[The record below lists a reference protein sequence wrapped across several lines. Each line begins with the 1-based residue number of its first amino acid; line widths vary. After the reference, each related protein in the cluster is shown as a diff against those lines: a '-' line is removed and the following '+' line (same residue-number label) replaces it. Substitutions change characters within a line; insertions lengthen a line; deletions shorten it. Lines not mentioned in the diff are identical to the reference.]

1 MTRVHTIV
9 EQRRS
14 PWTSVDADLLTR
26 VLPIVWGS
34 SLMTHVTCAKR
45 IVALLLTFLCL
56 GAAYASVGDLLP
68 GSTRYPRVIR
78 LAHGDERS
86 NGWIIA
92 STISKLF
99 VSKDDGK
106 TFQPLSDAPSRDSV
120 HLRCCETIFELP
132 EALGDLK
139 AGTLLYAATYTK
151 NPNPPRSSYPTPSIF
166 GEFAI
171 EVFSSVDQG
180 EHWSY
185 LSTPVT
191 GTGEKG
197 VGGLWEPEFLIAN
210 DHSLVM
216 FWSDETYK
224 CCSQKLLK
232 IRSVNGHDWTDSSD
246 VVATKE
252 YADRPGMIVVR
263 KLPTGRFFMIY
274 EMCGTHHC
282 EVFSRMSSDGWN
294 YGPPANPG
302 TRLEN
307 EDGQYFRHAPA
318 VIWSPSPLSPNGML
332 IAVGQ
337 VLYNPNGTVAKG
349 NGQVL
354 FANVRLDGSGPW
366 FSMQAPV
373 PVPFAFDNPCPN
385 YSSSLLPVGDGKML
399 LEVATDFYGLNR
411 CGAFAAIR
419 PLADLI
425 PAELMRLGSDRS
437 R

>member
-1 MTRVHTIV
+1 M
-9 EQRRS
+9 S
-14 PWTSVDADLLTR
+14 KWTNL
-26 VLPIVWGS
+26 
-34 SLMTHVTCAKR
+34 TCALLF
-45 IVALLLTFLCL
+45 ALLPLSMACT
-56 GAAYASVGDLLP
+56 APVDLLP
-68 GSTRYPRVIR
+68 GSTRYPRVVR
-78 LAHGDERS
+78 LEHGDQKS

-92 STISKLF
+92 STVNKLF

-106 TFQPLSDAPSRDSV
+106 TFEPLGDAPSGDGVR
-120 HLRCCETIFELP
+120 LRCCETIFELP

-139 AGTLLYAATYTK
+139 AGTLLYAATYTR
-151 NPNPPRSSYPTPSIF
+151 NTSPPRSSYPTPSIP

-171 EVFSSVDQG
+171 EVFASVDQG
-180 EHWSY
+180 EHWTY

-197 VGGLWEPEFLIAN
+197 VGGLREPEFLIADN
-210 DHSLVM
+210 GSLVM

-232 IRSVNGHDWTDSSD
+232 IRSTNGRDWTDSSD
-246 VVATKE
+246 VVATQD

-263 KLPTGRFFMIY
+263 KLPTGRYFMIY

-282 EVFSRMSSDGWN
+282 EVFSRMSKDGWN
-294 YGPPANPG
+294 YGPPSNPG
-302 TRLEN
+302 VRLEN
-307 EDGQYFRHAPA
+307 EAGQYFRHAPA

-337 VLYNPNGTVAKG
+337 VLYNPNGTVAKQ

-373 PVPFAFDNPCPN
+373 EVPFAFDNPCPN
-385 YSSSLLPVGDGKML
+385 YSSALLPVEDGNTL
-399 LEVATDFYGLNR
+399 LEIATDFYGLNR
-411 CGAFAAIR
+411 CGAFVATR
-419 PLADLI
+419 PLAELI
-425 PAELMRLGSDRS
+425 PAELMHLAPKRS
-437 R
+437 K